1 MDHLY
6 SKSCV
11 GSWPIDYMKSMIHI
25 MDYMDLYVCIMCIQI
40 MDDPLV
46 LCEEGQR
53 GPSTCHQGAASVSG
67 KPSFKMDTAYSCTN
81 LRVHQET
88 HFFCGIGD
96 HKIS

>member
-53 GPSTCHQGAASVSG
+53 GPST
-67 KPSFKMDTAYSCTN
+67 
-81 LRVHQET
+81 
-88 HFFCGIGD
+88 
-96 HKIS
+96 